1 MDISSLI
8 SPLMDMNLNFLK
20 LGFIFM
26 TVVIVILG
34 GLMNT
39 VEQYLPAFLAQTF
52 RYGKFAYQGRSPRIK
67 PIEVPKRRPHPWLLF
82 MLDLLASRD
91 RKATVSG
98 LSVLL
103 ALLLLTLQAW
113 HRFYETWFVSVFSN
127 GRMNLSHYLVGY
139 IHYFGSVAAI
149 LSEAPGFISGK
160 DDHAS
165 VQLSDLTLLNVLGC
179 ILFLYACYRQYKV
192 GILLANLRK
201 NEKGQVVR
209 YDHVIP
215 RGDWFELVSTPHLFA
230 EILMYLALTCVLW
243 GASTWPAVFA
253 WVFCNQV
260 ETGLL
265 THWWYQS
272 KFKSYPKE
280 RKAIIP
286 FVL

>member
-67 PIEVPKRRPHPWLLF
+67 PIEVPKRWFRHFYVFAAINTLSATLLAFMAYFFGRRPHPWLLF

-201 NEKGQVVR
+201 NEKVLRLSILANKTCKLIAIVR
-209 YDHVIP
+209 VH
-215 RGDWFELVSTPHLFA
+215 RMS
-230 EILMYLALTCVLW
+230 M
-243 GASTWPAVFA
+243 
-253 WVFCNQV
+253 
-260 ETGLL
+260 
-265 THWWYQS
+265 
-272 KFKSYPKE
+272 
-280 RKAIIP
+280 
-286 FVL
+286 